1 MANIGLPEM
10 LVVLVV
16 ALIFL
21 GPTRLPDAARQLGKA
36 VREFR
41 RVTGD
46 FQAEVRDAF
55 SDPGT
60 FAGPPPLEDRS
71 SDRMPQE
78 D

>member
-1 MANIGLPEM
+1 M

-21 GPTRLPDAARQLGKA
+21 GPARLPGAARQLGQA

-60 FAGPPPLEDRS
+60 YAGPPPETPEQAELPRPVPDKPVSE
-71 SDRMPQE
+71 
-78 D
+78 

>member
-1 MANIGLPEM
+1 VANIGLPEM

-21 GPTRLPDAARQLGKA
+21 GPQRLPTAARQLGAA

-46 FQAEVRDAF
+46 LQAEVRDAF

-60 FAGPPPLEDRS
+60 YAGPPPLEDRK
-71 SDRMPQE
+71 PE
-78 D
+78 EA

>member
-1 MANIGLPEM
+1 MGNIGLPEM

-21 GPTRLPDAARQLGKA
+21 GPTRLPGAARQLGQA
-36 VREFR
+36 MREFR

-60 FAGPPPLEDRS
+60 FAGPPPLEERK
-71 SDRMPQE
+71 PE